1 MTLAEL
7 GRLLAEL
14 PGVAEGSI
22 YGTPAWRLHRRL
34 LARLRED
41 GRTLVLRVDP
51 NRREQL
57 LASRP
62 DLFQLTEHYRPHP
75 YVLAAL
81 PMITADELHPLLAE
95 AAAVAAHRGQRRTVS

>member
-1 MTLAEL
+1 MTLEEL

-14 PGVAEGSI
+14 PGVAQGSS

-41 GRTLVLRVDP
+41 GRTLVLCVDP

-62 DLFQLTEHYRPHP
+62 DLFHLTEHYRPHP
-75 YVLAAL
+75 YVLVVL
-81 PMITADELHPLLAE
+81 PMITTDELRPLLAE
-95 AAAVAAHRGQRRTVS
+95 AAAAARRGRRHTVS

>member
-1 MTLAEL
+1 MSPAEL

-14 PGVAEGSI
+14 PGVAEGSS
-22 YGTPAWRLHRRL
+22 YGTSAWRLRRRL
-34 LARLRED
+34 LARLQED

-62 DLFQLTEHYRPHP
+62 DLFHLTEHYRPHP
-75 YVLAAL
+75 YVLVVL
-81 PMITADELHPLLAE
+81 PMITMDELRPLLTE
-95 AAAVAAHRGQRRTVS
+95 AVAAAARRGRHAVS